1 MAEEKLV
8 GYDALAAIASD
19 IKTDIGTKADAS
31 TTYNKTEVD
40 TALSAKADKS
50 DTYTKAQVDSAVGA
64 KADASSVY
72 TKTQTDDL
80 LAGKADTD
88 GSYDNMTVGNAKQ
101 LVSKI
106 TETDKVPYLFRPS
119 GGSIDIGDRET
130 DMIVGGTVAFNQLV
144 QNNDTKWRG
153 YRATISYDTVSKEFT
168 VTKNDNES
176 GGGLYSISLFSDYP
190 QNHKTLIMLEAKS
203 VDVTAFRIY
212 LNSAYKTNNILTPNY
227 TQYSAILNSGSPN
240 EIDFYTDGGN
250 NNSIV
255 YYKNIQVIDLTAMF
269 GTTIADYIYSLEQ
282 SVAGSGVAWFRNL
295 FPKSYYAYNAGTL
308 MSVQTSK
315 HITTGFNQW
324 DEEWELGTI
333 NAQGQNASGNQ
344 TIRSKNYIPILPNT
358 AYYITNVMSAVFWY
372 DYDKN
377 LISLNYSGGLR
388 TSPTNAYYMRFYSTQ
403 EYGNTYNHDICIN
416 FHWDG
421 ERDGEYEPYVKYEYD
436 YSGEREVTRYFTLVD
451 LGTLNWKLRTE
462 YQDRSHFEA
471 SLSGGKLGKTYMVC
485 PKYVTWYST
494 RASAPDKTI
503 FKGNL
508 TDSGTLMIRDDSY
521 TNAAT
526 FKTAMSGVYL
536 VYELLTPFDET
547 VSNPELRGIPMLD
560 GNNKLYYYG
569 DTCEDF
575 TNPQIVNDFGTEE
588 YVDTR
593 EVPIP
598 VGHETEYQPNL
609 RAKLEMA
616 PDSPDGDGDYLV
628 RQTSGV
634 NEYVALTKELPA
646 LPNEDGT
653 YSLKGTVSGGTKTLS
668 WVADE

>member
-1 MAEEKLV
+1 MEKLV
-8 GYDALAAIASD
+8 GDVALSAIASD
-19 IKTDIGTKADAS
+19 IKSEIGTKADAQATAEALATKADTS
-31 TTYNKTEVD
+31 AVNSALATKADKSSVYTKTETDNKLSAKANTSDVD
-40 TALSAKADKS
+40 TALALKADKSNTYTKSEVNTALGTKANASDVYTKAQTDTALSGKADKSTTYTKSETDSLLSAKADTSAVNSALALKADKS
-50 DTYTKAQVDSAVGA
+50 DTYTKAQVDSALSTKANTSDLPDMSEYYDKTETDALIGN
-64 KADASSVY
+64 KADV
-72 TKTQTDDL
+72 
-80 LAGKADTD
+80 D
-88 GSYDNMTVGNAKQ
+88 GTYDNMTVGNAKQ
-101 LVSKI
+101 LKSNVG
-106 TETDKVPYLFRPS
+106 EVDKVPYLFRPS

-421 ERDGEYEPYVKYEYD
+421 ERDG
-436 YSGEREVTRYFTLVD
+436 
-451 LGTLNWKLRTE
+451 
-462 YQDRSHFEA
+462 
-471 SLSGGKLGKTYMVC
+471 
-485 PKYVTWYST
+485 
-494 RASAPDKTI
+494 
-503 FKGNL
+503 
-508 TDSGTLMIRDDSY
+508 
-521 TNAAT
+521 
-526 FKTAMSGVYL
+526 
-536 VYELLTPFDET
+536 
-547 VSNPELRGIPMLD
+547 
-560 GNNKLYYYG
+560 
-569 DTCEDF
+569 
-575 TNPQIVNDFGTEE
+575 
-588 YVDTR
+588 
-593 EVPIP
+593 
-598 VGHETEYQPNL
+598 
-609 RAKLEMA
+609 
-616 PDSPDGDGDYLV
+616 
-628 RQTSGV
+628 
-634 NEYVALTKELPA
+634 
-646 LPNEDGT
+646 
-653 YSLKGTVSGGTKTLS
+653 
-668 WVADE
+668 